1 MDEYFKS
8 NTAPIFKMQF
18 RINCYKLLV
27 EGFFIIK
34 KDKKYDLDWEEEN
47 FSAHLAKA
55 IELLPSRKI
64 NGIDVSCENRNY
76 TDEHIN
82 QGKPA
87 KTAKRMDFFFHT
99 WSDNNDEYV
108 FTAEAKNISEKNWNK
123 TKGGEVRAYDQRE
136 GYITKGIIEFVQGN
150 YPPGCMVAY
159 VLNGNIAPIVTDI
172 NTRITKNS
180 HYLEKKMGTL
190 APSTPITIPS
200 ESSPFTEVYDSLC
213 ANQPNNKLK
222 HFFFDLT

>member
-1 MDEYFKS
+1 MVDKSISRNFKKSFSSICHELLISAYFIIRNNNSLDKNGDEDDISVHFISNMENLPLAIKNKIDIRRQENIDTLAILNQNQKAITASRVDIYFKKTTWTS
-8 NTAPIFKMQF
+8 PKQI
-18 RINCYKLLV
+18 
-27 EGFFIIK
+27 EG
-34 KDKKYDLDWEEEN
+34 Y
-47 FSAHLAKA
+47 A
-55 IELLPSRKI
+55 
-64 NGIDVSCENRNY
+64 V
-76 TDEHIN
+76 
-82 QGKPA
+82 
-87 KTAKRMDFFFHT
+87 
-99 WSDNNDEYV
+99 
-108 FTAEAKNISEKNWNK
+108 EAKNVSEKNWKKAN
-123 TKGGEVRAYDQRE
+123 GVAVPAAAQRQ
-136 GYITKGIIEFVQGN
+136 GYINKGIIEFVQGN

-172 NTRITKNS
+172 NTRITNNS